1 MFDRA
6 AITLGIGPHSSC
18 NENVAFEPL
27 FPLFYAKLRN
37 DYLQSPKMAIY
48 CKIQGRHSCSGTL
61 IGSGMWSVELFDYFL
76 FKWRCNRHQLGSDF
90 TAPRHASAVYA
101 VVVCLSVCHK
111 SVFYTKT
118 TKRRITQT
126 TPHDSSG
133 TLLFCCRRSQQNS
146 NEVTPSGGAKCR
158 WGS

>member
-18 NENVAFEPL
+18 NENVPFEPL

-61 IGSGMWSVELFDYFL
+61 IGSGM
-76 FKWRCNRHQLGSDF
+76 
-90 TAPRHASAVYA
+90 
-101 VVVCLSVCHK
+101 
-111 SVFYTKT
+111 
-118 TKRRITQT
+118 
-126 TPHDSSG
+126 
-133 TLLFCCRRSQQNS
+133 
-146 NEVTPSGGAKCR
+146 
-158 WGS
+158 